1 MPGMPSV
8 GRVSGFAVTPPE
20 LAALDRFV
28 GAAALR
34 AQHAVD
40 GLRVEAAGVLGSGW
54 QGAAGGAFRLAW
66 EDWLR
71 GAELVVGALD
81 ELVRLTAAAAA
92 SYTGTDESVRAAVAR
107 QPT

>member
-1 MPGMPSV
+1 M
-8 GRVSGFAVTPPE
+8 TPAE

-28 GAAALR
+28 GSAAAQAR
-34 AQHAVD
+34 RTVA
-40 GLRVEAAGVLGSGW
+40 GLGAEAAGALGGGW
-54 QGAAGGAFRLAW
+54 QGAAGAAFRLAW
-66 EDWLR
+66 EDWAR

-81 ELVRLTAAAAA
+81 EMAGLVGSAAA